1 VVYILAALSRHR
13 GLEAFVFVIIAILG
27 DAGGVSAGAYTAVG
41 AGPAQ
46 NGAAGDIFID
56 HIDVWSIE
64 GWPVSQRR
72 LTLPKTY
79 L

>member
-41 AGPAQ
+41 AG
-46 NGAAGDIFID
+46 
-56 HIDVWSIE
+56 
-64 GWPVSQRR
+64 RR
-72 LTLPKTY
+72 RTGPRATFS
-79 L
+79 